1 MVSVKYKEYYEKM
14 VADHADLFARFEAL
28 HARFAADRE
37 GHQEEFNQLGE
48 KVMAV
53 VREYE
58 DRLCRQSE
66 KGGFGVF
73 SGGLAEKFQ
82 NEVRR
87 HFPLIDHI
95 GIKLEPAFSIRK
107 INL

>member
-1 MVSVKYKEYYEKM
+1 MMSVKYKEYYEKM
-14 VADHADLFARFEAL
+14 VADHADLFDQFTEL
-28 HARFAADRE
+28 HTRFAANQE
-37 GHQEEFNQLGE
+37 AHQAEFNALGD

-82 NEVRR
+82 NEVRK
-87 HFPLIDHI
+87 HFPLIDYV
-95 GIKLEPAFSIRK
+95 GVRLAPAFVLKK